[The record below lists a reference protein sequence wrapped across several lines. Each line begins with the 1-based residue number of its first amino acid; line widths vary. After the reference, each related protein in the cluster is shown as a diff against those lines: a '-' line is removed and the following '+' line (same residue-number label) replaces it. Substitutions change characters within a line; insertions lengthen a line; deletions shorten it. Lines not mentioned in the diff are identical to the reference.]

1 MTLITGFIGFGKSA
15 NRYHL
20 PYVNLR
26 KNIKVK
32 TIFDL
37 TINETLA
44 APYRAKGVAFTT
56 DITTLLDD
64 DDIELV
70 TICTPAHT
78 HYDLAKQA
86 ILAGKSV
93 FVEKPFCDTVAH
105 AKELFAL
112 AQERGVLVQPYQNRR
127 FDGDYLAVK
136 QVIEQGFL
144 GEIKEVETHIDVKSS
159 F

>member
-1 MTLITGFIGFGKSA
+1 MTLVIGFIGFGKSA

-26 KNIKVK
+26 ENIKVK

-37 TINETLA
+37 KINEALA

-56 DITTLLDD
+56 DIEVLLNDEE
-64 DDIELV
+64 IELV

-78 HYDLAKQA
+78 HYDLAKLA

-93 FVEKPFCDTVAH
+93 IVEKPFCDTVEH

-112 AQERGVLVQPYQNRR
+112 AKEKGVLVQPYQNRR

-136 QVIEQGFL
+136 QVIADIGGQHL
-144 GEIKEVETHIDVKSS
+144 GQVQI
-159 F
+159 